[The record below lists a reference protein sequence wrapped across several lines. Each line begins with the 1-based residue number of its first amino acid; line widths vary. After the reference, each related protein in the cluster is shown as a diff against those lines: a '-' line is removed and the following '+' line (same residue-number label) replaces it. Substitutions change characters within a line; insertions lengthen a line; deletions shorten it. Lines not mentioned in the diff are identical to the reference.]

1 MRKKKSLK
9 RDLCRNQIMNR
20 LWKKNKI
27 LSVGNKWKNNDR
39 KMLNKTKS
47 SKLRRF
53 KLRPKIRHQKLNT
66 KKEK

>member
-39 KMLNKTKS
+39 KMLNNTKS

-53 KLRPKIRHQKLNT
+53 KLRPKIRHKKLNT